1 MSKTYPM
8 AMVTAPGKVEFQTKI
23 LPDLGAK
30 EVLIQVKAAAI
41 CGSDLHIFKG
51 LHPSAALPVSIGH
64 EAAGQIIAIG
74 GEVQKHKIGDRVTIE
89 PVITCGK
96 CDFCVRGE
104 YHLCVSVSFQYR
116 KGQGAFAPY
125 FIASEERV
133 FKLPDHLSYE
143 EGALVEPLAVAL
155 HAVKK
160 SGIRLGQTCAVFGA
174 GAIGLLV
181 AMLSRRTTGSDVF
194 VADINSFR
202 LERALELGATEV
214 VNGLASNPL
223 ETILEKT
230 GQMGVDRSFEAVGVE
245 ATLIQ
250 SLKALK
256 KGGTAT
262 LLGIFE
268 KPDLVLP
275 INLFVQ
281 REINLAGSQGYCW
294 DFQDSLTLLENRT
307 VDLKR
312 LITHHVNFVD
322 LQQGFEILMKPQNN
336 AIKVVINIDEK
347 KFS

>member
-8 AMVTAPGKVEFQTKI
+8 AMITTPGKVEFQTKT

-51 LHPSAALPVSIGH
+51 LHPSATLPVSIGH

-74 GEVQKHKIGDRVTIE
+74 EEVQKQKIGDRVTIE

-96 CDFCVRGE
+96 CDFCLRGQ
-104 YHLCVSVSFQYR
+104 YHLCVNVSFQYR
-116 KGQGAFAPY
+116 KGQGAFATY
-125 FIASEERV
+125 FIAPEERV

-181 AMLSRRTTGSDVF
+181 AMLAHRTTGSDVF
-194 VADINSFR
+194 VTDINPFR
-202 LERALELGATEV
+202 LQRAQELGSTKIINSLEV
-214 VNGLASNPL
+214 NPV
-223 ETILEKT
+223 ERIMEKT
-230 GQMGVDRSFEAVGVE
+230 GRMGVDRSFEAVGLEV
-245 ATLIQ
+245 TLIQ
-250 SLKALK
+250 ALKALK
-256 KGGTAT
+256 KGGCAT

-268 KPDLVLP
+268 KPDAVLP

-294 DFQDSLTLLENRT
+294 DFQDSLTLLENNV
-307 VDLKR
+307 VDLKKLVTHR
-312 LITHHVNFVD
+312 LNLVE
-322 LQQGFEILMKPQNN
+322 LQQGFEILVKPQNN
-336 AIKVVINIDEK
+336 AIKVVINIDDA
-347 KFS
+347 

>member
-1 MSKTYPM
+1 MRMTYPM
-8 AMVTAPGKVEFQTKI
+8 AVVMAPGIVEFQTKT
-23 LPDLGAK
+23 LPDLGARD
-30 EVLIQVKAAAI
+30 VLIQVKAAAI

-51 LHPSAALPVSIGH
+51 MHPSAALPVSIGH
-64 EAAGQIIAIG
+64 EAAGQIIAV
-74 GEVQKHKIGDRVTIE
+74 GEEVMKHKIGDRVTIE
-89 PVITCGK
+89 PVIACGK
-96 CDFCVRGE
+96 CDFCVHGQ

-133 FKLPDHLSYE
+133 FGLPDHLSYE

-155 HAVKK
+155 HAVRK

-181 AMLSRRTTGSDVF
+181 AMLSHRTTGSDVF

-214 VNGLASNPL
+214 INSLASNSV
-223 ETILEKT
+223 ETIMERT
-230 GQMGVDRSFEAVGVE
+230 GQMGVDRSFEAVGLE

-250 SLKALK
+250 SLKVLK
-256 KGGTAT
+256 KGGTTT

-268 KPDLVLP
+268 KPDVVLP
-275 INLFVQ
+275 VNLFVQ

-294 DFQDSLTLLENRT
+294 DFQDSLTLLENNV
-307 VDLKR
+307 VDLKKLVTHR
-312 LITHHVNFVD
+312 LNFD
-322 LQQGFEILMKPQNN
+322 ELQQGFETLLKPQSN
-336 AIKVVINIDEK
+336 AIKVVINIGIGA
-347 KFS
+347 

>member
-8 AMVTAPGKVEFQTKI
+8 AMVTAPGKVEFQTKT
-23 LPDLGAK
+23 LPDLSAR

-64 EAAGQIIAIG
+64 EAAGQIIAVG
-74 GEVQKHKIGDRVTIE
+74 KEVLKHKIGDRVTIE
-89 PVITCGK
+89 PVIACGK
-96 CDFCVRGE
+96 CDFCIRGQ
-104 YHLCVSVSFQYR
+104 YHLCINISFQYR

-133 FKLPDHLSYE
+133 FKLPENLSYE

-155 HAVKK
+155 HAIKK
-160 SGIRLGQTCAVFGA
+160 SGLHLGQTCAVFGA

-181 AMLSRRTTGSDVF
+181 TTLAHRTTGSKVF
-194 VADINSFR
+194 VSDINSFR
-202 LERALELGATEV
+202 LEKALELGATEV
-214 VNGLASNPL
+214 INSLASNPV

-230 GQMGVDRSFEAVGVE
+230 GQMGVDRSFEAVGLE

-256 KGGTAT
+256 KGGTTT

-268 KPDLVLP
+268 KSDVVLP
-275 INLFVQ
+275 VNLFVQ
-281 REINLAGSQGYCW
+281 REINMAGSQGYCW
-294 DFQDSLTLLENRT
+294 DFQDSLTLLENNV
-307 VDLKR
+307 VDLKK
-312 LITHHVNFVD
+312 LVTHQLNFGE
-322 LQQGFEILMKPQNN
+322 LQQGFEILMNPQNN
-336 AIKVVINIDEK
+336 AIKVVIKVNNG
-347 KFS
+347 

>member
-8 AMVTAPGKVEFQTKI
+8 AMVTAPGKVEFQTRT
-23 LPDLGAK
+23 LPDLGAR

-51 LHPSAALPVSIGH
+51 LHPSATLPVSIGH
-64 EAAGQIIAIG
+64 EASGQIIAVG
-74 GEVQKHKIGDRVTIE
+74 EEVQKHKIGDRVTIE
-89 PVITCGK
+89 PVIACGK

-116 KGQGAFAPY
+116 KGQGAFATY
-125 FIASEERV
+125 FIGSEERV

-160 SGIRLGQTCAVFGA
+160 SDIRLGQTCAVFGA

-181 AMLSRRTTGSDVF
+181 AMLARRTTGNDVF
-194 VADINSFR
+194 VAEINSFR
-202 LERALELGATEV
+202 LQRALEFGATEV
-214 VNGLASNPL
+214 INSLESNPV
-223 ETILEKT
+223 EKILDKT
-230 GQMGVDRSFEAVGVE
+230 RQMGVDRSFEAVGLE

-268 KPDLVLP
+268 KNDAVLP
-275 INLFVQ
+275 VNLFVQ

-294 DFQDSLTLLENRT
+294 DFQDSLTLLENGII
-307 VDLKR
+307 DLKK
-312 LITHHVNFVD
+312 LITHRVNLAE
-322 LQQGFEILMKPQNN
+322 LQQGFETLMNPRNN
-336 AIKVVINIDEK
+336 AIKVVINMDDA
-347 KFS
+347 S